1 MKKLI
6 AIAAAIFA
14 FSPLLVHAEGNDEWR
29 NKHPD
34 ARNDRQLSELNDRHP
49 VAHSRVRHVT
59 NRAAD
64 ITHRVVKDVRRAV
77 GQDHSDHQDQH

>member
-6 AIAAAIFA
+6 GIAAMALA
-14 FSPLLVHAEGNDEWR
+14 FGPLLANAEGNDEWR
-29 NKHPD
+29 NNHPD
-34 ARNDRQLSELNDRHP
+34 ARNDRQTSEHYDRHP

-64 ITHRVVKDVRRAV
+64 ITHRVVKDVRRTV
-77 GQDHSDHQDQH
+77 GRDHQDQH